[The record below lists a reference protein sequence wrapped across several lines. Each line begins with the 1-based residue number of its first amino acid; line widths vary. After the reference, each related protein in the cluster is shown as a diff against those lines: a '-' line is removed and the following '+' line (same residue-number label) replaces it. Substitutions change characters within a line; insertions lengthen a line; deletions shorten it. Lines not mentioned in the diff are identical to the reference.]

1 MSHTECSPVS
11 HACVDVQ
18 IVCKMT
24 KISTLVD
31 VCEIYYKPLSNRKHN
46 TLLPARRQSHSLKES
61 TKLRQNNYSP
71 LRAPATFG
79 NDKHYTRKKCGQVTA
94 KLKIQSKYKTGLKN
108 PSLCYAEDYV
118 TMYRKIILNK
128 ILLNTIHHISSKH
141 NTKISPKPQYRP
153 HAHTQEK

>member
-79 NDKHYTRKKCGQVTA
+79 NDKHYTRKKMR
-94 KLKIQSKYKTGLKN
+94 TGD
-108 PSLCYAEDYV
+108 SE
-118 TMYRKIILNK
+118 
-128 ILLNTIHHISSKH
+128 
-141 NTKISPKPQYRP
+141 TKDTK
-153 HAHTQEK
+153 